1 MPNLK
6 KKNSSK
12 KPLVFVAFVLL
23 LCILSLNLFIATN
36 YTSPPNM
43 PYEVIV
49 DKDVIKEVMGV
60 GVSVLVEDTAERLA
74 RKFGL
79 ELPKNV
85 SNHKVYF

>member
-1 MPNLK
+1 
-6 KKNSSK
+6 
-12 KPLVFVAFVLL
+12 
-23 LCILSLNLFIATN
+23 
-36 YTSPPNM
+36 M